1 MVKIVLII
9 LCVLLL
15 VGMVGL
21 DMFISKDINKR
32 SDNKS
37 ETDSDKKNKD

>member
-1 MVKIVLII
+1 MLKIVLIV

-21 DMFISKDINKR
+21 DMFISKDINRR

-37 ETDSDKKNKD
+37 ETDGDKKNKG